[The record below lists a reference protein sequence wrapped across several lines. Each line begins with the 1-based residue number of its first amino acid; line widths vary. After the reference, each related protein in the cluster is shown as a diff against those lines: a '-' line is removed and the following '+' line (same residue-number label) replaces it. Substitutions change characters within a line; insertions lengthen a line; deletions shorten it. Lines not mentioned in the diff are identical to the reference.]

1 MFVHH
6 VIISIKIDGWCLMI
20 KVNIEERMNHYRVQG
35 LSLLVIE
42 KGQIS
47 QIEHYGYLMAGTRQK
62 VNDQSIFNACSISKF
77 LTSMVVMVLVEQGY
91 LDLDEDVNN
100 KLKSWKVPE
109 NQYTKLK
116 KVTLRNLLCH
126 QSGIIDPVNSFS
138 TLNAAHAKPSM
149 VNLLNG
155 TTPYCQSPI
164 EVSGEPWHAFHYSD
178 AGFCIIQLLI
188 EDVMAQSFD
197 SIIEEHIFKPLTMTH
212 STFST
217 TFASSK
223 EQSFA
228 SGHHKNG
235 KSVTDNY
242 PIYPYPAAC
251 GLWTSPA
258 DLAKLLLELINALKG
273 SSKIGISANLVKELI
288 QPQGAKEWAG
298 LGVFLEGSG
307 QEVEISSLGWGIGFQ
322 CMLVLFPYIE
332 KGMIVM
338 TNTDLGVHQMQG
350 IIGELYKSLISCS

>member
-1 MFVHH
+1 
-6 VIISIKIDGWCLMI
+6 MI

-91 LDLDEDVNN
+91 FLDLDEDVNN

-197 SIIEEHIFKPLTMTH
+197 SIIEEHIFKPLAMTH

-223 EQSFA
+223 AQSFA

-242 PIYPYPAAC
+242 LIYSLPC
-251 GLWTSPA
+251 GLWFMDIPRCI
-258 DLAKLLLELINALKG
+258 LAKL
-273 SSKIGISANLVKELI
+273 SA
-288 QPQGAKEWAG
+288 
-298 LGVFLEGSG
+298 
-307 QEVEISSLGWGIGFQ
+307 
-322 CMLVLFPYIE
+322 
-332 KGMIVM
+332 
-338 TNTDLGVHQMQG
+338 
-350 IIGELYKSLISCS
+350 KS